1 MSFHTW
7 NAYLEEN
14 HLTGDPTDYVAFVE
28 AAGARRLDDI
38 VAACME
44 GGSDVRPEIAKA
56 ILERAN
62 HVKANFL
69 LSGYDVHDGL
79 TLYAPQI
86 IGKWKGKGPFDRNK
100 HKLTINA
107 NLSADF
113 RKELRHVKVRIV
125 GFKVPVAY
133 ISLVTDRATGKT
145 DGAITPGDDILIEG
159 SRIKLLG
166 LPQED
171 GTLEPGIG
179 IFLVPTSGGAPI
191 NLPRFDDNTPSHI
204 LARVVSPLPSGVTF
218 RLRIVTRFTHSNI
231 LLKTPRIIDFNNV
244 LLHA

>member
-1 MSFHTW
+1 MSLHAW

-14 HLTGDPTDYVAFVE
+14 HLTDDPTDYVAIVR
-28 AAGARRLDDI
+28 AAGVRRMDDI
-38 VAACME
+38 VEGCME

-62 HVKANFL
+62 QVKSNFL
-69 LSGYDVHDGL
+69 LAGYGVHDGL

-86 IGKWKGKGPFDRNK
+86 LGKWKGREPFDRNK

-107 NLSADF
+107 NLSTDF
-113 RKELRHVKVRIV
+113 RKELRHVGVHIV
-125 GFKVPVAY
+125 GLKVPVAY

-159 SRIKLLG
+159 GRIKLLG

-171 GTLEPGIG
+171 GALEPGLG

-191 NLPRFDDNTPSHI
+191 NLPRFDYNTPSHI
-204 LARVVSPLPSGVTF
+204 VARVVSPLPSGVTF
-218 RLRIVTRFTHSNI
+218 RLRIITRFTHSYT